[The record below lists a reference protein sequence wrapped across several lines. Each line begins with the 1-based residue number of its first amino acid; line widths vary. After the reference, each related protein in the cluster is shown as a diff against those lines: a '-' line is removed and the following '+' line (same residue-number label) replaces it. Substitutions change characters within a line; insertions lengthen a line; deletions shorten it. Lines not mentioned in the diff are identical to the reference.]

1 MNTNTRKVNDRFPH
15 ATAWSALFCLVSAI
29 TWCAPALAQ
38 GHPRHAN
45 PLAHSTQAIVVTTA
59 GWNAAEGTLQR
70 YERATERAKWRPVG
84 ETISIIV
91 GRNGLGWGA
100 GVAPSHDAAV
110 REPSDPVK
118 TEGDGRAPAGIFA
131 LGTAFGYAAQPLPG
145 LKLPYL
151 QLTPSVECVD
161 DIHSSHYNRIV
172 DRSAVSPDW
181 NSSEH
186 MRDAGVS
193 YQWGVVVDLNGTVPG
208 GNNPRPGAG
217 SCVFL
222 HIRGTHEQGTAGC
235 TAMAPADLEAL
246 LLWLDPSRQ
255 PLLVQLTEPAY
266 ERLADPWNLPKLPSH

>member
-15 ATAWSALFCLVSAI
+15 ATRWSLLCLLSMAA
-29 TWCAPALAQ
+29 WCAPAVAQ
-38 GHPRHAN
+38 ARPVQAN
-45 PLAHSTQAIVVTTA
+45 PLAHSTQAIVVTTP
-59 GWNAAEGTLQR
+59 GWNATEGTLQR
-70 YERATERAKWRPVG
+70 YERATEHATWRPVG
-84 ETISIIV
+84 EPISIIV
-91 GRNGLGWGA
+91 GKNGLGWGA
-100 GVAPSHDAAV
+100 GVAPTDDPGVQA
-110 REPSDPVK
+110 PSDPVK

-172 DRSAVSPDW
+172 DRSSVAPDW

-193 YQWGVVVDLNGTVPG
+193 YQWGVVVDLNNTVPG
-208 GNNPRPGAG
+208 GINPQPGAG

-222 HIRGTHEQGTAGC
+222 HIRGAHEQGTAGC
-235 TAMAPADLEAL
+235 TAMAQNNLETL
-246 LLWLDPSRQ
+246 LLWLDPTRK

-266 ERLADPWNLPKLPSH
+266 ERLAHPWQLPKLSSH